1 MRKNVLS
8 GIDVACVAIALALC
22 LINGKNR
29 RWVQEWYQR
38 RPQYTHANLIPM
50 LSEPD
55 DYKILFCAI
64 RRSVI
69 GWYTQDCCYPYSR

>member
-38 RPQYTHANLIPM
+38 RPQYTHANLIPNA
-50 LSEPD
+50 E
-55 DYKILFCAI
+55 
-64 RRSVI
+64 
-69 GWYTQDCCYPYSR
+69 